1 MAYANF
7 AIYKCFI
14 NKIKDIIKMVQGQ
27 GQGQGN
33 AGPTEAGNLKDAFNA
48 FC

>member
-1 MAYANF
+1 MCF
-7 AIYKCFI
+7 IIYKCFI
-14 NKIKDIIKMVQGQ
+14 NKIKNIIKMVQ